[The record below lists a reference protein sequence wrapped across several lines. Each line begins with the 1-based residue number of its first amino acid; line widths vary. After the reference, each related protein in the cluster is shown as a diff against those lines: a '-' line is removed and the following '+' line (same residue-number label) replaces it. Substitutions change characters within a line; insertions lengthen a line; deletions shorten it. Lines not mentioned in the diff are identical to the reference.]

1 MQIIICYVTVYI
13 TGEYC
18 FPPKYQILSKIRK
31 EFGSHWKHVGYNLGL
46 EHSVLNVIE
55 LNSQDVEQRTF
66 KMLEEWMQTNVK
78 TCYCKLISAML
89 EEDLCQAVEILKQ
102 NIKSSKFF
110 KPSACLF
117 Y

>member
-1 MQIIICYVTVYI
+1 MQVIICYVIVYI

-18 FPPKYQILSKIRK
+18 FPPKYQTLSRIRK

-46 EHSVLNVIE
+46 QHSVLNIIE

-66 KMLEEWMQTNVK
+66 RMLEEWMQRNVK

-89 EEDLCQAVEILKQ
+89 EEGLCQGVEILKQ
-102 NIKSSKFF
+102 NIKSSKF
-110 KPSACLF
+110 SSQVHA
-117 Y
+117 